1 MAMQSKCFLYG
12 AVQCLIISLSL
23 GRQRA
28 RWKILFF
35 ETQRREKES
44 QRESKREEGLRA
56 MLKGQGGETDSAV
69 SKETDIA
76 IKSENTQES
85 G

>member
-1 MAMQSKCFLYG
+1 
-12 AVQCLIISLSL
+12 
-23 GRQRA
+23 
-28 RWKILFF
+28 
-35 ETQRREKES
+35 
-44 QRESKREEGLRA
+44 